1 MKHIIIILGMFTLCS
16 FIQVQPTRI
25 EYYIIQT
32 SPKVYDTIMVEVDGK
47 PIWSYKNGKKV
58 AVKIYH
64 YDTILYRNKPK
75 MVKG

>member
-1 MKHIIIILGMFTLCS
+1 
-16 FIQVQPTRI
+16 
-25 EYYIIQT
+25 
-32 SPKVYDTIMVEVDGK
+32 MVEVDGK

-75 MVKG
+75 MIKG